1 VLRTPHRVLVALVAT
16 VLTVS
21 GCSLPVFSPGGDSA
35 ATRGPD
41 GGPGPANLAW
51 RNCADIPQ
59 ELFGQKAPRM
69 RYECAEISV
78 PKDWNDPGNGGTW
91 ELALMRVR
99 SAQQKNRIGSL
110 LINPGGPGGSG
121 IDTAAYLSFGPQA
134 QGLPS
139 EVLERFDLIGFD
151 PRGVSRSSPVKCISD
166 RDLDA
171 GYGAEPDPETQADF
185 DELVTLNKRIGTECG
200 AKYGADLQLFSTE
213 QAARDI
219 DAIRSAV
226 GDEKL
231 TYLGYS
237 YGTLLGATYAQL
249 FPQNIRAMVLDG
261 AVDPQQGLVAGS
273 ESQAKGFER
282 AFDNFA
288 AWCRSTPAQCPIGPD
303 ARATLTGLLDKA
315 RATPLTGSDGREAT
329 AGWIFYSAVA
339 ALYTEVYWPQLGKAL
354 GALRD
359 GDPDDM
365 LALADTYT
373 SRTDR
378 GTYNNEADA
387 LLAVNCA
394 DSDETVTAEQVRTL
408 QLDWEKKYPLF
419 GAPLAL
425 GMLGCA
431 FWPGARDPYPTGPA
445 QGAPPIVVVGT
456 VGDPA
461 TPYEQT
467 AVLAGM
473 LGTGQVLTWEGE
485 GHTAYPNTRCI
496 ISAVDGYLIDLT
508 VPERDLR
515 CPAA

>member
-1 VLRTPHRVLVALVAT
+1 MLVALVAT

-21 GCSLPVFSPGGDSA
+21 GCSLPVFSPGGGDVSDNA
-35 ATRGPD
+35 ATRGP
-41 GGPGPANLAW
+41 GSVNLAW

-59 ELFGQKAPRM
+59 DLFGQKAPRM
-69 RYECAEISV
+69 RYECAEITV
-78 PKDWNDPGNGGTW
+78 PKDWNNPGNGATFS
-91 ELALMRVR
+91 LALMRVR
-99 SAQQKNRIGSL
+99 SGQQKNRIGSL

-121 IDTAAYLSFGPQA
+121 IDTAAYLSFGPQV

-139 EVLERFDLIGFD
+139 EVLERFDLVGFD

-166 RDLDA
+166 KDLDA
-171 GYGAEPDPETQADF
+171 SYGSEPDPATQAEF
-185 DELVTLNKRIGTECG
+185 DELVALNKRIGDACG
-200 AKYGADLQLFSTE
+200 AKYGAELPLFSTE

-219 DAIRSAV
+219 DAIRAAL

-261 AVDPQQGLVAGS
+261 AVDPQQGMVAGS

-282 AFDNFA
+282 AFDNFS
-288 AWCRSTPAQCPIGPD
+288 AWCARTPAQCPIGPD
-303 ARATLTGLLDKA
+303 ARGALTELLDKA

-339 ALYTEVYWPQLGKAL
+339 ALYTELYWPQLGKAL

-359 GDPDDM
+359 GEPDEM
-365 LALADTYT
+365 FELADTYT

-378 GTYNNEADA
+378 GTYDNQADA

-394 DSDETVTAEQVRTL
+394 DSDETVAPEQIRAL
-408 QLDWEKKYPLF
+408 QLEWEKTYPLF
-419 GAPLAL
+419 GAPLAM

-431 FWPGARDPYPTGPA
+431 FWPGAKDPYPTGPA
-445 QGAPPIVVVGT
+445 TGAPTIVVVGT

-467 AVLAGM
+467 AVLANM

-485 GHTAYPNTRCI
+485 GHTAYPNTQCI
-496 ISAVDGYLIDLT
+496 TRAVDGYLIDLT
-508 VPERDLR
+508 APERDLR
-515 CPAA
+515 CPAG